1 MLGHF
6 FFGKE
11 KKLFLNFVIPQSPY
25 LKHNWLYFIGMIFK
39 LVFVDVEEWKY
50 SKFTRNVLIFWVDY
64 IKLFDKKHNN
74 FTQIRRF
81 CNVLKYSAGDQKLDE
96 SCEIHLQCSG
106 TKNAG
111 FCGDN
116 GTCLCNNGFIR
127 LEDGCVQGKRNI
139 FT

>member
-1 MLGHF
+1 MVNKTNLNF
-6 FFGKE
+6 
-11 KKLFLNFVIPQSPY
+11 NFVIPHSLY
-25 LKHNWLYFIGMIFK
+25 LKYNLFFFFGMIFK
-39 LVFVDVEEWKY
+39 LVLKYIDEWKY

-64 IKLFDKKHNN
+64 IKLFDKKRNN

-81 CNVLKYSAGDQKLDE
+81 CNVLKYFIGDKKLDE